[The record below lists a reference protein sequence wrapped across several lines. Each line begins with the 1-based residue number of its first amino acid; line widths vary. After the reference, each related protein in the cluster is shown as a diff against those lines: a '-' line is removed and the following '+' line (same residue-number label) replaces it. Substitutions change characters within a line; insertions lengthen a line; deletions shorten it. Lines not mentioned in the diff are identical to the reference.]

1 MAAPAVYW
9 IAHELPALMATTPAT
24 DAIVVTGL
32 GAITPIGNSVDAF
45 WSNLLTGTSGA
56 GRITKFDSSDFRTKI
71 ACEVN
76 DFDPAAYGIDP
87 KSARRQDV
95 FSQFALAVAHQALH
109 DAGLV
114 PQELTET
121 ERNRFGVVFGTGI
134 GGGTMFMNQAEVN
147 YERGPRRISPF
158 FVPMM
163 ISNMA
168 AGLIA
173 MEHGLGGPNHCTVS
187 ACASGNDAIA
197 DGLMLLQQG
206 QADRMLV
213 GGTEASLNEL
223 CLGGFG
229 AMRAL
234 STRNEDPQTASR
246 PFDKDRD
253 GFVAGEG
260 AGALVLER
268 RDAAEARGARIYA
281 ELCGFGKSN
290 DAHHFAAPDPEGN
303 GAMRAMEQALQS
315 SNLDLEAVD
324 HINMHATSTPAG
336 DPVESNA
343 IKKLFGDHAYD
354 ISCSAT
360 KSMTGHLL
368 GAAGAIE
375 AVATVLAV
383 VDDQVPPTIN
393 TQNLDEGCDLDYTL
407 HESASRPVNVALANA
422 FGFGG
427 HNTTLAF
434 RKA

>member
-1 MAAPAVYW
+1 
-9 IAHELPALMATTPAT
+9 MATAH
-24 DAIVVTGL
+24 AEESIVVTGL
-32 GAITPIGNSVDAF
+32 GALTPIGHTVDAF
-45 WSNLLTGTSGA
+45 WKHLLAGTSGA
-56 GRITKFDSSDFRTKI
+56 GPITKFDPSDFRTKI
-71 ACEVN
+71 ACEVH
-76 DFDPAAYGIDP
+76 DFDPEDHGIDP

-95 FSQFALAVAHQALH
+95 FSLFALAVAREALR
-109 DAGLV
+109 DANLR
-114 PQELTET
+114 PDSLDES

-134 GGGTMFMNQAEVN
+134 GGGTMFMEQAEVN

-173 MEHGLGGPNHCTVS
+173 MEYELGGPNHCTVS

-197 DGLMLLQQG
+197 DGAMLLKQG

-234 STRNEDPQTASR
+234 STRNDDPKTASR

-268 RDAAEARGARIYA
+268 RSAAEARGAHIYA

-290 DAHHFAAPDPEGN
+290 DAHHFAAPDPEGK
-303 GAMRAMEQALQS
+303 GAMRAMKQAVEDS
-315 SNLDLEAVD
+315 GVPLEAVD

-343 IKKLFGDHAYD
+343 IKKLFGDHAYS

-383 VDDQVPPTIN
+383 ADDHVPPTIN
-393 TQNLDEGCDLDYTL
+393 TQTPDEGCDLDYTL
-407 HESASRPVNVALANA
+407 HESNKRTVNVALANA

-434 RKA
+434 RKVDA